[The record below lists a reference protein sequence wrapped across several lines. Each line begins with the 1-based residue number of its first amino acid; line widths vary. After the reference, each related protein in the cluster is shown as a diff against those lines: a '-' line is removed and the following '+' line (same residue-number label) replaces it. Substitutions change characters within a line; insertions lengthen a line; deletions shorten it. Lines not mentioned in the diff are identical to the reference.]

1 MARLERI
8 LEDLV
13 VPKDAPNSPVLEALA
28 RLGQTEAFSDRA
40 PRRRIVIISDMLQ
53 NSDLFTIYGGGGAL
67 PETIP
72 SAVSVADATLRR
84 FGNSLDGV
92 ALEIRLIPRA
102 RYVDM
107 QRGSLRTYWDD
118 VFRELDVQVTWR
130 DL

>member
-1 MARLERI
+1 
-8 LEDLV
+8 
-13 VPKDAPNSPVLEALA
+13 PVLEALA
-28 RLGQTEAFSDRA
+28 RLGQTEAFSDRT
-40 PRRRIVIISDMLQ
+40 PRRRVVIISDMLQ
-53 NSDLFTIYGGGGAL
+53 NSDLFTIYGGGGSL

-107 QRGSLRTYWDD
+107 QRGALRTYWDE
-118 VFRELDVQVTWR
+118 VFLELGVQVTWR